1 MKAKRTGHDVLRQL
15 HSVMQLAQ
23 SHPAWVEKAALA
35 MTPEQLRR
43 AQEGLNVLAHCIAE
57 QQGDAPAMP
66 AMPALPATP
75 VAAVVTPAAPKA
87 ARQRPQ
93 PAIESS

>member
-1 MKAKRTGHDVLRQL
+1 VKAKRTGHDVLKQL

-57 QQGDAPAMP
+57 QQGGEPAMP
-66 AMPALPATP
+66 ALPMLPATP
-75 VAAVVTPAAPKA
+75 VAAVAHAAPKA
-87 ARQRPQ
+87 ARARPQ
-93 PAIESS
+93 PATESS